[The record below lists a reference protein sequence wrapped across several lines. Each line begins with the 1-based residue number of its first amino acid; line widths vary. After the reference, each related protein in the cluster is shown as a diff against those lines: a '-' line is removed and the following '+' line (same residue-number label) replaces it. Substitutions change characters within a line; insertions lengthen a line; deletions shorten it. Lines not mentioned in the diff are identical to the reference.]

1 VPKAHINGLNFHY
14 QQMGKGRDMVMVHGL
29 FANLAFWYFSV
40 LPTLA
45 RHFRVT
51 VYDLRGHGYSDMPP
65 SGYTTNDM
73 AVDLRAILDHLDVSR
88 AHIVGH
94 SFGGAVALHYAAL
107 YPERVASLTLAD
119 ARVPSLQP
127 AFPPRNARRWKVL
140 NAKLRQHGIDV
151 PEDLPRVAYSFFEE
165 LLRLQNR
172 RTRRRKPQPPQQQAR
187 ANNRPQKPASGSGSL
202 NATATLLGRW
212 NSNSLL
218 AKRWSQLM
226 RTTTAPEDLGAVSDL
241 TIERIREV
249 RVPTLAVF
257 GQYSSCLPTLVGLE
271 QNMANCKKVIIPRVG
286 HFHPVIKPKSFVQNL
301 RPFILGHKS

>member
-1 VPKAHINGLNFHY
+1 VPKARINDLTFHY
-14 QQMGKGRDMVMVHGL
+14 QQMGKGRDMVMIHGL

-40 LPTLA
+40 LPALA

-51 VYDLRGHGYSDMPP
+51 VYDLRGHGYTDMPP

-73 AVDLRAILDHLDVSR
+73 AVDLRALLDHLDVSQ

-94 SFGGAVALHYAAL
+94 SFGGAVGLHYAAL

-127 AFPPRNARRWKVL
+127 PFPPRNARRWKVIR
-140 NAKLRQHGIDV
+140 AKLRQSGIDV
-151 PEDLPRVAYSFFEE
+151 PDDLPRVADGFFEE
-165 LLRLQNR
+165 LMRLQKR
-172 RTRRRKPQPPQQQAR
+172 RVRRRKPQGQAKGRPPKPAP
-187 ANNRPQKPASGSGSL
+187 ANNSL
-202 NATATLLGRW
+202 NAAATLLGRW
-212 NSNSLL
+212 KSNSLL

-226 RTTTAPEDLGAVSDL
+226 RTTTAPEELGAVNGL
-241 TIERIREV
+241 TIESIREV